1 MADVGAAPDQ
11 WHADSMQM
19 VNWGGFEAHHR
30 VLLDVESTLLTGAS
44 GTGKSTILDA
54 YIALMMDSN
63 TAFNGASNDNVMGRA
78 RSSEQRNLLS
88 YTRGKINE
96 SRDEAGRT
104 HDQVLRGD
112 GQTIWSG
119 VAM

>member
-1 MADVGAAPDQ
+1 MTTFFDQTIPGMSDAGTAPDQ
-11 WHADSMQM
+11 WRAESVQM

-30 VLLDVESTLLTGAS
+30 VLLDVEATLLTGAS

-78 RSSEQRNLLS
+78 RSTEQRNLLS
-88 YTRGKINE
+88 YARGKIN
-96 SRDEAGRT
+96 
-104 HDQVLRGD
+104 
-112 GQTIWSG
+112 
-119 VAM
+119 